1 MTMSCVLALEENP
14 KEVYLETTSLLLKL
28 VDNIINNPTNPK
40 YRSIRLDN
48 PTVVNKLLSAVGAME
63 CLFQMGFEEADD
75 SLVLPP
81 TVSIENLKLLR
92 NEISARRSGYG
103 KGAES
108 RTAAQ
113 DLHKQ
118 IPQQPFLQRVRND
131 FAAVLR
137 CEDKALQCKARALI
151 PVRDLEIAAERSMR
165 SLQKAVK
172 SGQNKESDVDIQE
185 LVLLELLFWFKNSFF
200 SWVDSPECSKCNGPT
215 KFVGHRIIPDNGKQ
229 SYRNEMYVC
238 ELCQAQTLF
247 PRYSDPE
254 KLLETRRGRCGEWA
268 NCFMLMCRS
277 LGWDTRC
284 VVDETDHLWTEVYS
298 GIRGRWLHCDPCE
311 NVCDAPLM
319 YEAGWGKQLSY
330 VMAYSRD
337 EVQDVTWRYSSQH
350 DRVLERRTA
359 CSEAELLAT
368 MMELRTARQRCLSAA
383 RRTHLT
389 RRLLGE
395 LVEFL
400 TPRQPTDNERKGR
413 SSGSLAWRLARG
425 EAGAEVHPQFVWKPT
440 ASEVAAGSLRVQY
453 SCVLDRY
460 VRVFGQEE
468 IAGWQNG
475 AFLVNSVFRKE
486 EKDWKMA
493 YLARREGCKEGSVTW
508 RFDTAGSSM
517 VVRDVRVVCSTWQYG
532 TGCVQLKMCGADS
545 CCVVIAGGSVFETS
559 DFHGCSQL
567 ELTAHLTKGEGDN
580 AWQHAQLFRQETS
593 NHEDYA
599 LDITLTLKKM

>member
-1 MTMSCVLALEENP
+1 M
-14 KEVYLETTSLLLKL
+14 
-28 VDNIINNPTNPK
+28 
-40 YRSIRLDN
+40 
-48 PTVVNKLLSAVGAME
+48 
-63 CLFQMGFEEADD
+63 
-75 SLVLPP
+75 
-81 TVSIENLKLLR
+81 
-92 NEISARRSGYG
+92 
-103 KGAES
+103 
-108 RTAAQ
+108 
-113 DLHKQ
+113 KQ
-118 IPQQPFLQRVRND
+118 KKIPQQPFLQRVRND

-229 SYRNEMYVC
+229 SYRNEVYVC

-400 TPRQPTDNERKGR
+400 TPRQPTDNERKHYLQIR
-413 SSGSLAWRLARG
+413 TTSSQFTVLLSQSLEFTVSRTTDLQRQFTVLELGSLQLRS
-425 EAGAEVHPQFVWKPT
+425 T
-440 ASEVAAGSLRVQY
+440 A
-453 SCVLDRY
+453 
-460 VRVFGQEE
+460 
-468 IAGWQNG
+468 
-475 AFLVNSVFRKE
+475 
-486 EKDWKMA
+486 
-493 YLARREGCKEGSVTW
+493 
-508 RFDTAGSSM
+508 
-517 VVRDVRVVCSTWQYG
+517 
-532 TGCVQLKMCGADS
+532 
-545 CCVVIAGGSVFETS
+545 
-559 DFHGCSQL
+559 L
-567 ELTAHLTKGEGDN
+567 ELRSLQLRSTALELRPSDADADADAHSSRTPAGLLALAFSLTE
-580 AWQHAQLFRQETS
+580 
-593 NHEDYA
+593 
-599 LDITLTLKKM
+599 

>member
-118 IPQQPFLQRVRND
+118 
-131 FAAVLR
+131 
-137 CEDKALQCKARALI
+137 
-151 PVRDLEIAAERSMR
+151 
-165 SLQKAVK
+165 
-172 SGQNKESDVDIQE
+172 
-185 LVLLELLFWFKNSFF
+185 
-200 SWVDSPECSKCNGPT
+200 
-215 KFVGHRIIPDNGKQ
+215 
-229 SYRNEMYVC
+229 MYVC

-493 YLARREGCKEGSVTW
+493 YLARRGVLPDNSNAKENRPSENGLLQIRHCPSSVTEGCKEGSVTW